1 MARSTGVCKA
11 VGYEAAAGKVIFL
24 RESSLE
30 ASRAEHGGKLA
41 SVSVPAP
48 RFTHCVPP
56 NSWEG
61 TYYQGQPLAAE
72 ADLGFAWFLLLFC
85 F

>member
-1 MARSTGVCKA
+1 MARSTGVCTA

-30 ASRAEHGGKLA
+30 ASRTEHGGKLA

-56 NSWEG
+56 YSWEG
-61 TYYQGQPLAAE
+61 TNYQGQPPAAE
-72 ADLGFAWFLLLFC
+72 ADLGFA
-85 F
+85 